1 MKYNTKT
8 VETKECRRCKVSKPT
23 TKFYADNR
31 NKDGKRSYCKECDK
45 KQRKKYMK
53 DKEFQARTKEYFKK
67 WHIDNPNYRKEL
79 YRKNRERELE
89 TSRMWYLEN
98 KNTPEYRERK
108 RREVSRWRQR
118 LNSTT
123 YDYDDNDWIEAL
135 NFFNKK
141 CCYCGAETELERD
154 HFIPLS
160 KGGPFIKENIV
171 PACRSCNASKQ
182 DKLFEEWYFEQDY
195 YDKERE
201 KKVYDYLGISGKIQ
215 QLSIL

>member
-1 MKYNTKT
+1 MYTNTKT

-23 TKFYADNR
+23 TNFYADNR
-31 NKDGKRSYCKECDK
+31 SKDGKRSYCKECDK
-45 KQRKKYMK
+45 KQRQKYMK

-67 WHIDNPNYRKEL
+67 WHKDNPNYRKEL

-108 RREVSRWRQR
+108 RREVSKWRQR

-135 NFFNKK
+135 IFFNKK

-160 KGGPFIKENIV
+160 KGGPFIKGNIV

-195 YDKERE
+195 YNKERE
-201 KKVYDYLGISGKIQ
+201 QKVHDYLGISGKTQ